1 MAVICYS
8 LGVIED
14 KPGIRYLDVN
24 VVIFFIEIL
33 ILIHLFLFLL
43 LFFLILIFVEIII
56 QLLIFVKVIR
66 IKIPVINVQII
77 VKEVRELAGMDVIG
91 IIHLHIMG
99 RIAVIASEVGI
110 TTKIIII
117 THGRFKLLS
126 FIKTALPVTSGS
138 AAVYDINVKAGGF
151 ICWRA
156 CARARRG

>member
-33 ILIHLFLFLL
+33 ILIHLFLF
-43 LFFLILIFVEIII
+43 FLIVIFVEIII

-110 TTKIIII
+110 TAKIIII
-117 THGRFKLLS
+117 THGRFNLLS
-126 FIKTALPVTSGS
+126 FKKNALPVTSGS

>member
-24 VVIFFIEIL
+24 VVIFLIEIL

-43 LFFLILIFVEIII
+43 FFLIVIFVEIII
-56 QLLIFVKVIR
+56 RLLIFVKVIR

-77 VKEVRELAGMDVIG
+77 VKKVRELAGMDVIG

-110 TTKIIII
+110 TAKIIII

>member
-43 LFFLILIFVEIII
+43 LFFLIVIFVEIII
-56 QLLIFVKVIR
+56 RLLIFVKVIR

-77 VKEVRELAGMDVIG
+77 VKEVSELAGMDVIG
-91 IIHLHIMG
+91 IIHLHIMD
-99 RIAVIASEVGI
+99 RVAVIASEVGI
-110 TTKIIII
+110 TAKIIII
-117 THGRFKLLS
+117 THGRFNLLS

>member
-33 ILIHLFLFLL
+33 ILIHLFLFFL
-43 LFFLILIFVEIII
+43 LFFLIVIFVEIII
-56 QLLIFVKVIR
+56 RLLIFVKVIR

-77 VKEVRELAGMDVIG
+77 VKEVSELAGMDVIG
-91 IIHLHIMG
+91 IIHLHIMD
-99 RIAVIASEVGI
+99 RVAVIAAKVGI
-110 TTKIIII
+110 TAKIIII
-117 THGRFKLLS
+117 THGRFSLLS

>member
-8 LGVIED
+8 LGIIED
-14 KPGIRYLDVN
+14 KSGIGYLNVD

-33 ILIHLFLFLL
+33 ILIHLSLFLL
-43 LFFLILIFVEIII
+43 LFFLIVFFVEIII

-66 IKIPVINVQII
+66 IKIPVIAVKII

-91 IIHLHIMG
+91 IIHLLIMD
-99 RIAVIASEVGI
+99 RVAVIAAKVGI
-110 TTKIIII
+110 TAKIIII
-117 THGRFKLLS
+117 THSRVNLLS